1 MPDWIIPW
9 ILAALA
15 IWPLVQLE
23 RWIHQHVQGLGLL
36 LTNNPQAAVLIY
48 YLALLPGVALHEG
61 SQWLMAQILRV
72 RVKRFRIWPEKQ
84 HDGIIRL
91 GLVEIEADTDIVR
104 ATLVGMIP
112 LITGVAVIALI
123 SATHF
128 DTDMLLAS
136 LLGGDL
142 PVMIAGIRAFTAA
155 PDFWLWVYLIF
166 AIGNAMLPEEHDRI
180 NWWLLIGVVAGITVA
195 LLLLDLNILIQA
207 WLEGPLA
214 QLARWLSL
222 ALIMVL
228 AIDLICMGLMAGAE
242 ALFSRLL
249 NREIVYH

>member
-23 RWIHQHVQGLGLL
+23 RWIHKHVQGLGLL

-61 SQWLMAQILRV
+61 SQWLLAQILRV
-72 RVKRFRIWPEKQ
+72 KVKRFRIWPEKQ
-84 HDGIIRL
+84 RGGVIRL
-91 GLVEIEADTDIVR
+91 GLVEIEPETDSVR
-104 ATLVGMIP
+104 ATLIGMIP
-112 LITGVAVIALI
+112 LIVGVAVIALI

-128 DTDMLLAS
+128 DTDILLAS
-136 LLGGDL
+136 LLVGDL
-142 PVMIAGIRAFTAA
+142 PTMAAGIRAFTAA
-155 PDFWLWVYLIF
+155 PDFWLWVYVIF
-166 AIGNAMLPEEHDRI
+166 AVGNAMLPEEHDRI
-180 NWWLLIGVVAGITVA
+180 NWWLLIGVVAGITIA

-222 ALIMVL
+222 ALIMVVV
-228 AIDLICMGLMAGAE
+228 IDLICMGLMAGAE

-249 NREIVYH
+249 NREVEYH